1 MPSTM
6 TADEARRLFAFN
18 VWANR
23 RLLDAARSV
32 PPSDFTR
39 DLGSSFGSIGGT
51 LLHIMSGEWKWLQY
65 WLGRSYERE
74 FRADDYP
81 DVAALEAGWETVWPD
96 QEAFVASLTE
106 ERLQST
112 SLVRGA
118 QRPLSD
124 TLQHLLNHSSHHR
137 GQVSTMLRQ
146 VGQTPPGLDF
156 LVYLVEA
163 S

>member
-6 TADEARRLFAFN
+6 TADDARRLFAFN

-32 PPSDFTR
+32 PPSDFAR

-81 DVAALEAGWETVWPD
+81 DVAALEAGWATVWPD

-106 ERLQST
+106 ERLEST

-146 VGQTPPGLDF
+146 VGRTPPGLDF